1 MGLVY
6 VREREREGCRKE
18 AAEIEGRE
26 RGRVEGE
33 GGREKE
39 RKETKKKKKG
49 GGGGGGKIDPICGMM
64 VN

>member
-6 VREREREGCRKE
+6 GREGCRKE

-26 RGRVEGE
+26 RGI
-33 GGREKE
+33 EKE
-39 RKETKKKKKG
+39 REEG
-49 GGGGGGKIDPICGMM
+49 VGGKIDPICGMM